1 MQLSI
6 KYSEG
11 MDDYYLCAESAGK
24 VQFRVSFVG
33 LTLMLCRL
41 SEVFQRLVCDKK
53 RLSNN
58 ACVKQSK
65 DCHRRQMM
73 ARPD

>member
-24 VQFRVSFVG
+24 VQFRVSFVV

-58 ACVKQSK
+58 ACVKRSK
-65 DCHRRQMM
+65 DFHRRQMM